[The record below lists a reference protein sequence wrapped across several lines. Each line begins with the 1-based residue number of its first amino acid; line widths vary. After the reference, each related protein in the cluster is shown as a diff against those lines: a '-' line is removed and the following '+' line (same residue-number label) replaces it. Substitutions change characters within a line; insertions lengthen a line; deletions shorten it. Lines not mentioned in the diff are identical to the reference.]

1 MSEHIDEFVN
11 QELADYI
18 AKCRAMHSSHVAPVP
33 RFAHAV
39 AALADKL
46 DEAEQSRD
54 LNHAAAKIALN
65 QRDAL
70 FEALQCAAD
79 SFRSHG
85 FAVDADACEDAIRSV
100 RPSVPAS
107 EGRWLVWYEDGIVSP
122 EHFSGAGAEAAARG
136 RYAQAR
142 QHWSVHLFQCVDSED
157 AHDKGTPRPSDQPG
171 GAQS

>member
-1 MSEHIDEFVN
+1 MSDHIDELVN

-18 AKCRAMHSSHVAPVP
+18 AKCRAMRSSHVAPVP

-70 FEALQCAAD
+70 FEALQRAAD

-85 FAVDADACEDAIRSV
+85 FAVDAEDCEEAIRSL
-100 RPSVPAS
+100 RPSVQT
-107 EGRWLVWYEDGIVSP
+107 DSP
-122 EHFSGAGAEAAARG
+122 R
-136 RYAQAR
+136 
-142 QHWSVHLFQCVDSED
+142 
-157 AHDKGTPRPSDQPG
+157 
-171 GAQS
+171 